1 VEIETEE
8 SQGISVLV
16 AYVESAESLYG
27 LEGALRGYKCS
38 LEDLFGR
45 SVHCHWTVEPLKD
58 EDWREAWK
66 RYFRVNRVS
75 QRFVVK
81 PPWET
86 YEVQGHEVVLDID
99 PGQAFGTGLHASTRL
114 CLQGIEEILEN
125 PRLPH
130 PRTGLD
136 VGTGTGILAIAMARV
151 GLEQVVAID
160 PDPEAI
166 EAAQHNVSLNDVSE
180 RVRIRRIPVEGL
192 REGEFDLVVANLT
205 GPILRRS
212 SHVLRRRLS
221 PNGILLVSGFLEEE
235 VEAVERPFL
244 RRGLKLL
251 ERRSDEMWCALWM
264 KCGG

>member
-1 VEIETEE
+1 
-8 SQGISVLV
+8 
-16 AYVESAESLYG
+16 
-27 LEGALRGYKCS
+27 
-38 LEDLFGR
+38 
-45 SVHCHWTVEPLKD
+45 
-58 EDWREAWK
+58 
-66 RYFRVNRVS
+66 
-75 QRFVVK
+75 
-81 PPWET
+81 
-86 YEVQGHEVVLDID
+86 
-99 PGQAFGTGLHASTRL
+99 
-114 CLQGIEEILEN
+114 
-125 PRLPH
+125 
-130 PRTGLD
+130 
-136 VGTGTGILAIAMARV
+136 MARV